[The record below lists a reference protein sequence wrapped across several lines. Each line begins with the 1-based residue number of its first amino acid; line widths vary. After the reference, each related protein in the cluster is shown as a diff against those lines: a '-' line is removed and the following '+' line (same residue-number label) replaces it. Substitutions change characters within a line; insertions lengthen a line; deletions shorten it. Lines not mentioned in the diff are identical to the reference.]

1 MKLDFVSDIN
11 RDYAAVMNYGA
22 VDRFLVKV
30 LWWHFGFAALM
41 AFTNSYLRLAQ
52 RYPSPFSWRVL
63 SGPEAVT
70 AAAIA
75 FIAAAVPTLIR
86 GELDNHYVWRIIVSV
101 AFTMYSYLFVFMSG
115 GSIEMHFHFFMVMAL
130 LTVYAD
136 WRLGWIVLVLTALHH
151 GILNY
156 VEPNWVYFYGRNDLA
171 VVAHAL
177 PVAATAIF
185 TSLLCVNHRST
196 VATLDATRQKLE
208 LGIQDRDSAMVEA
221 ERANRAKSEF
231 LSRMSHELRTPL
243 NAILGFGQLL
253 EMDHLPPEHE
263 ESVRYILKAGR
274 HLLTLVD
281 EILDIA
287 RIETGRLA
295 MSPEPVRISDAM
307 QEAVDLVVPAAATR
321 SIRFHSDPAACRRH
335 VLADRQR
342 LQQVFLNLLSN
353 AVKYNR
359 EGGAVTLSCEPRAGG
374 LLRVNVTDTG
384 TGIPADKMERL
395 FVPFDRLGAE
405 ATGVEGA
412 GLGLSLSKHLIEA
425 MGGAL
430 GAASAPGRG
439 STFWVDLP
447 LVDSPAEAPDLPAD
461 ELPAPPDGTGRA
473 RASRVVLYIEDNL
486 SNLTL
491 IQRLLAHRP
500 EIKIVPAMQ
509 GRLGLDLA
517 REHRPHLILLDLHL
531 PDMPGAEVLR
541 ALRDTPETRE
551 IPVVVITA
559 DITPGRMDQ
568 LRRAGARHYLTKPLD
583 VRTFLSVLDE
593 VLTDRDADRA
603 RRQA

>member
-1 MKLDFVSDIN
+1 MKFDFVTDIN
-11 RDYAAVMNYGA
+11 RDYAAVMHYDA

-41 AFTNSYLRLAQ
+41 AFTNSALRLAQ

-63 SGPEAVT
+63 SAPEAVT
-70 AAAIA
+70 ATLIA
-75 FIAAAVPTLIR
+75 FIAAVVPTLVR
-86 GELDNHYVWRIIVSV
+86 GEIENHYIWRIIVSV
-101 AFTMYSYLFVFMSG
+101 AFTVYSYLFVFMSG

-156 VEPNWVYFYGRNDLA
+156 VAPQWVYFYGRNDLA
-171 VVAHAL
+171 VAAHAL

-185 TSLLCVNHRST
+185 TSLLCVNHRQS
-196 VATLDATRQKLE
+196 VAALDATREKLE
-208 LGIQDRDSAMVEA
+208 LGIHDRDKAMVEA
-221 ERANRAKSEF
+221 ERANRAKNEF

-253 EMDHLPPEHE
+253 EMDHLSPEHE

-281 EILDIA
+281 EILDIS
-287 RIETGRLA
+287 RIEAGRLA
-295 MSPEPVRISDAM
+295 MSPEPVRISDAL
-307 QEAVDLVVPAAATR
+307 QEAVDLVTPAAATR
-321 SIRFHSDPAACRRH
+321 KVRFHIDPTACRRH

-342 LQQVFLNLLSN
+342 LKQVFLNLLSN

-359 EGGAVTLSCEPRAGG
+359 EGGAVTLTCDQRAGDV
-374 LLRVNVTDTG
+374 LRINVTDTG
-384 TGIPADKMERL
+384 AGIPAGSMERL

-405 ATGVEGA
+405 VTGVEGA

-425 MGGAL
+425 MGGTL
-430 GAASAPGRG
+430 GAASQPGRG
-439 STFWVDLP
+439 STFWVELP
-447 LVDSPAEAPDLPAD
+447 IVDSPAEATDDAHHLPS
-461 ELPAPPDGTGRA
+461 PAAPGPA
-473 RASRVVLYIEDNL
+473 RDARLVLYIEDNL

-491 IQRLLAHRP
+491 VQRLLAHRP
-500 EIKIVPAMQ
+500 EVKVLPAMQ

-517 REHRPHLILLDLHL
+517 RAHRPHLILLDLHL
-531 PDMPGAEVLR
+531 PDMSGADVLR
-541 ALRDTPETRE
+541 RLREAPETRD

-559 DITPGRMDQ
+559 DITPGQIDN

-583 VRTFLSVLDE
+583 VRTFLAVLDDE
-593 VLTDRDADRA
+593 LTDRGAGRA
-603 RRQA
+603 GRQT

>member
-1 MKLDFVSDIN
+1 MKLDFVTDIN

-30 LWWHFGFAALM
+30 LWWHFGFAVLM
-41 AFTNSYLRLAQ
+41 AFSNSYLRLAQ

-63 SGPEAVT
+63 SAPEAVT
-70 AAAIA
+70 ATLIGLT
-75 FIAAAVPTLIR
+75 AAVVPMLLR
-86 GELDNHYVWRIIVSV
+86 GELANHYVWRIIVSV
-101 AFTMYSYLFVFMSG
+101 AFTVYSYLFVFMSG

-136 WRLGWIVLVLTALHH
+136 WRLGWIVLVLTAAHH

-156 VEPNWVYFYGRNDLA
+156 VAPNWVYFYGRNDLA

-185 TSLLCVNHRST
+185 TSLLCINHRRS
-196 VATLDATRQKLE
+196 VAALDTTRQKLE
-208 LGIQDRDSAMVEA
+208 LGIQERQAAMVEA
-221 ERANRAKSEF
+221 ERANREKNEF

-253 EMDHLPPEHE
+253 EMDHLSPDHQ

-281 EILDIA
+281 EVLDIA
-287 RIETGRLA
+287 RIETGRLV
-295 MSPEPVRISDAM
+295 MSPEPVRISDVL
-307 QEAVDLVVPAAATR
+307 QEAVDLVAPTAATR
-321 SIRFHSDPAACRRH
+321 KVRFDGDAAETSQRH

-342 LQQVFLNLLSN
+342 LTQVFLNLLSN

-359 EGGAVTLSCEPRAGG
+359 EGGVVTLSCAPTAGG
-374 LLRVNVTDTG
+374 RLCINVTDTG
-384 TGIPADKMERL
+384 PGIPPDKMERL
-395 FVPFDRLGAE
+395 FIPFDRLGAE

-412 GLGLSLSKHLIEA
+412 GLGLSLSKRLIES

-430 GAASAPGRG
+430 RAESLPGRG
-439 STFWVDLP
+439 STFSVELP
-447 LVDSPAEAPDLPAD
+447 VVDSPADAADATIHVPYPA
-461 ELPAPPDGTGRA
+461 ASVSA
-473 RASRVVLYIEDNL
+473 RERRVVLYIEDNL

-500 EIKIVPAMQ
+500 EVSVLPAMQ
-509 GRLGLDLA
+509 GRLGLELA
-517 REHRPHLILLDLHL
+517 REHRPNLILLDLNL
-531 PDMPGAEVLR
+531 PDISGADVLR
-541 ALRDTPETRE
+541 GLRERPETRD
-551 IPVVVITA
+551 IPVVVISA
-559 DITPGRMDQ
+559 DITPGQIVR
-568 LRRAGARHYLTKPLD
+568 LRDAGARQYLTKPLD
-583 VRTFLSVLDE
+583 VRMFLAVLDE
-593 VLTDRDADRA
+593 AMTDPDADRA
-603 RRQA
+603 GHA